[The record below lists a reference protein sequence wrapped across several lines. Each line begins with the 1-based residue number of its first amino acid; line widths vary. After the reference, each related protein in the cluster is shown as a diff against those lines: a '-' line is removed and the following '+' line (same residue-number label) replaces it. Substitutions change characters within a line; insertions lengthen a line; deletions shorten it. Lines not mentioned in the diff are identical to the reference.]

1 MPKPSTIQIWL
12 SAARLRTLPLSIA
25 GIITGNAL
33 ALETNAFSWMLFAG
47 ALLTAIAYQILSNFA
62 NDYGDGV
69 KGTDNE
75 NRIGPKRVM
84 QQKLIEPKVLYNA
97 IIITA
102 IVAFVLSVVLV
113 YAAFGMENLKWIGL
127 FLALSAAAIWA
138 AYNYTVGESAYGY
151 FALGD
156 IFVFLFFGF
165 VAVGGAYFLQTQE
178 LTIEVVY
185 WAIAMGGLSVGVL
198 NLNNMRDTENDIQ
211 SNKKTIANT
220 LGPSKSIIYQYFLLF
235 ISVVSLVISILI
247 YGDFTGL
254 EALPI
259 VIVIPLVIQSLGI
272 SKVSNPKDYDTYLK
286 PLALSTFALSLL
298 LLMSKWLAL

>member
-1 MPKPSTIQIWL
+1 
-12 SAARLRTLPLSIA
+12 
-25 GIITGNAL
+25 
-33 ALETNAFSWMLFAG
+33 MLFAG
-47 ALLTAIAYQILSNFA
+47 ALLTAIAYQILSNFS

-84 QQKLIEPKVLYNA
+84 QQKLIQPRVLYNA

-220 LGPSKSIIYQYFLLF
+220 LGPSKSRIYQYFLLF
-235 ISVVSLVISILI
+235 ISVVSLVISILV

-259 VIVIPLVIQSLGI
+259 VIIIPLVIQSLGI

>member
-33 ALETNAFSWMLFAG
+33 ALETNAFSWILFAG

-113 YAAFGMENLKWIGL
+113 YEAFGMENLKWIGL

-220 LGPSKSIIYQYFLLF
+220 LGPSKSRIYQYLLLF

-247 YGDFTGL
+247 SGDFTGL

>member
-33 ALETNAFSWMLFAG
+33 ALETNAFSWILFAG
-47 ALLTAIAYQILSNFA
+47 GLLTAIAYQILSNFA

-113 YAAFGMENLKWIGL
+113 YEAFGMENLKWIGL

-220 LGPSKSIIYQYFLLF
+220 LGPSKSRIYQYLLLF

-247 YGDFTGL
+247 SGDFTGL

-298 LLMSKWLAL
+298 LLMSKLLAL

>member
-33 ALETNAFSWMLFAG
+33 ALETNAFSWILFAG
-47 ALLTAIAYQILSNFA
+47 GLLTAIAYQILSNFA

-113 YAAFGMENLKWIGL
+113 YEAFGMENLKWIGL
-127 FLALSAAAIWA
+127 FLALSAASIWA

-185 WAIAMGGLSVGVL
+185 WSIAMGGLSVGVL

-220 LGPSKSIIYQYFLLF
+220 LGPSKSRIYQYLLLF

-247 YGDFTGL
+247 SGDFTGL

>member
-33 ALETNAFSWMLFAG
+33 ALETNAFSWILFAG
-47 ALLTAIAYQILSNFA
+47 GLLTAIAYQILSNFA

-113 YAAFGMENLKWIGL
+113 YEAFGMENLKWIGL

-220 LGPSKSIIYQYFLLF
+220 LGPSKSRIYQYLLLF

-247 YGDFTGL
+247 SGDFTGL

>member
-1 MPKPSTIQIWL
+1 MPKSTTVQIWL

-33 ALETNAFSWMLFAG
+33 ALETYAFSWMLFAG

-113 YAAFGMENLKWIGL
+113 YEAFGMENLKWIGL

-178 LTIEVVY
+178 LTIEAVY
-185 WAIAMGGLSVGVL
+185 WSIAMGGLSVGVL

-220 LGPSKSIIYQYFLLF
+220 LGPSKSRIYQYLLLF

-247 YGDFTGL
+247 SGDFTGL
-254 EALPI
+254 EAMPI

>member
-113 YAAFGMENLKWIGL
+113 YEAFGMENLKWIGL

-185 WAIAMGGLSVGVL
+185 WSIAMGGLSVGVL

-220 LGPSKSIIYQYFLLF
+220 LGPSKSRIYQYLLLF

-247 YGDFTGL
+247 SGDFTGL
-254 EALPI
+254 EAMPI

>member
-33 ALETNAFSWMLFAG
+33 ALETNAFSWILFAG
-47 ALLTAIAYQILSNFA
+47 GLLTAIAYQILSNFA

-84 QQKLIEPKVLYNA
+84 QQKLIQPKVLYNA

-113 YAAFGMENLKWIGL
+113 YEAFGMENLKWIGL

-220 LGPSKSIIYQYFLLF
+220 LGPSKSRIYQYLLLF

-247 YGDFTGL
+247 SGDFTGL

-259 VIVIPLVIQSLGI
+259 VIVIPLVTQSLGI